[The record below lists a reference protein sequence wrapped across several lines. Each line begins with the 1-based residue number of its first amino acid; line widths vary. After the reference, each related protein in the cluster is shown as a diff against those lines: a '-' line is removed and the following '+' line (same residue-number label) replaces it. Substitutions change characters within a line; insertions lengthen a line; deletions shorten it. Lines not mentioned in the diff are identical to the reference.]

1 MTSSQQQLQE
11 ERAALAKRCE
21 DSQAEVAALRA
32 QLQAHQDTL
41 SQLEAEG
48 EGLKAKHE
56 QVSQLMSDAL
66 SKREL
71 VGPELTERLVG
82 PLREELAGV
91 ERAIS
96 SHQARLQDAHEHA
109 ATIAQQLG
117 PAFQKQRRFEE
128 ALASI
133 DAMFTQEANAPAAP
147 VTSAAPVTPAAPIAP
162 AAPVAPAAPAKAS
175 DEARQVRVPLR
186 TSVRFEL
193 NVDAVSDHN
202 FYTGFTDNISEG
214 GLFIATDQH
223 INLDTELTFHLNLPT
238 LTGTHELK
246 GVVRWVRHSD
256 EPEPGSPNGVGVQF
270 ISLTQELKS
279 GIERFIAQRESI
291 FYDD

>member
-11 ERAALAKRCE
+11 ERTALAKRCA
-21 DSQAEVAALRA
+21 DSQAEVEALRA

-48 EGLKAKHE
+48 ETLKAKHE

-82 PLREELAGV
+82 PLRDELAGV
-91 ERAIS
+91 EEAMT
-96 SHQARLQDAHEHA
+96 SHQARLQGAHEHA

-133 DAMFTQEANAPAAP
+133 DAMLTGESAPSKAPAAP
-147 VTSAAPVTPAAPIAP
+147 SPASPEAP
-162 AAPVAPAAPAKAS
+162 AAHETSS
-175 DEARQVRVPLR
+175 DEVRQVRVPLR

-193 NVDAVSDHN
+193 NVNAESDHN

-223 INLDTELTFHLNLPT
+223 INLNTELTFQLSLPT